1 VKPFANGALQ
11 LSIDGAIA
19 WLTLSR
25 PDHRNAVTEAMW
37 RALPVVAAEVAIDP
51 SIRVLVVRGAAGHFA
66 SGADI
71 GEFPTVLANREAALD
86 YKQIVEQGIDAL
98 ADLGVPVIA
107 QVEGYCVGA
116 GLAIALACDL
126 RVSAAD
132 ARFSAPPAKL
142 GLVYS
147 LKDTRRLVAAVGAS
161 RAKAML
167 FTGARVDASEALRF
181 GLVDEVHP
189 AERLEGAVRAL
200 AQSIAKLSSWSAR
213 GSKAMVSQVLGGAVA
228 ETAESLNW
236 YADAVEG
243 PDFAEGLA
251 AFQQKRPP
259 VFG

>member
-1 VKPFANGALQ
+1 MTA
-11 LSIDGAIA
+11 
-19 WLTLSR
+19 
-25 PDHRNAVTEAMW
+25 AMW
-37 RALPVVAAEVAIDP
+37 RALPALAAEVAADR
-51 SIRVLVVRGAAGHFA
+51 SIRVLVVRGAGGHFA

-71 GEFPTVLANREAALD
+71 GEFPVVLADRAAALQ
-86 YKQIVEQGIDAL
+86 YKQLVEEGLDAL
-98 ADLGVPVIA
+98 ADLAVPVIA
-107 QVEGYCVGA
+107 LIEGFCIGA

-126 RVSAAD
+126 RVSSAA

-147 LKDTRRLVAAVGAS
+147 LKDTRRLIGAVGAS
-161 RAKAML
+161 KAKAML
-167 FTGARVDASEALRF
+167 FTGAMVDAAEALRI

-189 AERLEGAVRAL
+189 ADQAEDAVRAL

-213 GSKAMVSQVLGGAVA
+213 GSKAIVSQALGGEAE
-228 ETAESLNW
+228 ETAETLNW

-259 VFG
+259 MFR

>member
-1 VKPFANGALQ
+1 MTPFANGALQ

-19 WLTLSR
+19 RLTLNR
-25 PDHRNAVTEAMW
+25 PDHRNAMTETMW
-37 RALPVVAAEVAIDP
+37 RALPALAAQVAADP
-51 SIRVLVVRGAAGHFA
+51 SIRVLVVRGAAGCFA

-71 GEFPTVLANREAALD
+71 GEFPVVMANREAALQ
-86 YKQIVEQGIDAL
+86 YKHLVEQGIDAL

-107 QVEGYCVGA
+107 LIEGFCIGA

-126 RVSAAD
+126 RVSAAE
-132 ARFSAPPAKL
+132 ARFSAPPARL

-147 LKDTRRLVAAVGAS
+147 LEDTRRLVAAVGAS

-167 FTGARVDASEALRF
+167 FTGALVDASDALRM

-189 AERLEGAVRAL
+189 ADRLEEAVRAL
-200 AQSIAKLSSWSAR
+200 AQRISKLSSWSAR
-213 GSKAMVSQVLGGAVA
+213 GSKAIVAQVLGGAVA

-236 YADAVEG
+236 YADAVDG

-251 AFQQKRPP
+251 AFQKKRPP
-259 VFG
+259 VFE